1 MKWSRGGKLSGVAVV
16 MALTLLAAACG
27 SSSSKSSNASS
38 GGSTGTGGTTGA
50 TTGATTGS
58 SGSSN
63 YPAIPA
69 GPIKIGIDTSLSGP
83 LAAYGVS
90 GAANYKALVN
100 LVNKNGGVD
109 GHPIDLTIE
118 NDQGSTTIAATAG
131 LKLISDKIAASLY
144 PGFTG
149 MDNVVAP
156 LFNQHKICTVW
167 NIDDPKFL
175 NASQYPCFYTLLD
188 LGPIQTEAI
197 AKYAASKG
205 LTRVGVIYDTLPT
218 DTVTYSDFQTAAKDQ
233 GVTIT
238 KAVQVPL
245 TAVDAST
252 QVSEMEASGAQA
264 VYVLAVGAQAAIFKA
279 LQTQGWSKPVLTEIG
294 AVTPAYATLG
304 PLASKTEFSCGQ
316 AVPAGYQ
323 LTQEMTE
330 IASIGKA
337 NSPGNPFYAYN
348 GAVPNEQV
356 LLLVYAM
363 EKYHS
368 TSYDAIMNAIN
379 GAQNLTL
386 SSPLWKYTFS
396 PTQHDGYSQDQ
407 EHMCSASAQPIDGY
421 PVYNWSYSDS

>member
-1 MKWSRGGKLSGVAVV
+1 MEQGGKLSGVAVV

-27 SSSSKSSNASS
+27 SSSKSSNASS

-218 DTVTYSDFQTAAKDQ
+218 DTVTYSDFQTRGEGSRGDNHEGGPSPPDRGRCEHAGVGDGGVRRSGRVRVGRWGAGGDLQGAADPGLVQ
-233 GVTIT
+233 AGLDRDRCGDSCLCDAWSVGLEDGVLVR
-238 KAVQVPL
+238 AGRASRLSADAGDDGDREHRQSELPGQPL
-245 TAVDAST
+245 
-252 QVSEMEASGAQA
+252 
-264 VYVLAVGAQAAIFKA
+264 LR
-279 LQTQGWSKPVLTEIG
+279 LQRCRAE
-294 AVTPAYATLG
+294 
-304 PLASKTEFSCGQ
+304 
-316 AVPAGYQ
+316 
-323 LTQEMTE
+323 
-330 IASIGKA
+330 
-337 NSPGNPFYAYN
+337 
-348 GAVPNEQV
+348 
-356 LLLVYAM
+356 
-363 EKYHS
+363 
-368 TSYDAIMNAIN
+368 
-379 GAQNLTL
+379 
-386 SSPLWKYTFS
+386 
-396 PTQHDGYSQDQ
+396 
-407 EHMCSASAQPIDGY
+407 
-421 PVYNWSYSDS
+421 